1 MTEKP
6 QSPLRGIFWMVVTG
20 FCFVMVTALVKTL
33 GPRIPAAEMAFLR
46 YLMGLVFLLPLWRVL
61 AATRLTKRQLGLFT
75 LRGAAHAAG
84 VICWFFAMTRIPIAE
99 VTALNYLNPI
109 GVSVLAVLLLGEK
122 IAARRI
128 LAICAALAGALFI
141 LRPGFRELDPGHF
154 AMLITAGTFSGSYL
168 LAKILSDETE
178 APVVVAFLSVT
189 VMLALMP
196 FALLNWV
203 WPSWTELGFLF
214 AVAAFATAGHYTMTL
229 AFAAAP
235 VTVTQPVTFLQ
246 LVWSVALGA
255 LFFAEPPDPWVI
267 FGGGIIIAA
276 VSFITWREAQLK
288 RQGVTPPIHATKH

>member
-75 LRGAAHAAG
+75 LRGAAHAVG

-154 AMLITAGTFSGSYL
+154 AMLVTAGTFSGSYL